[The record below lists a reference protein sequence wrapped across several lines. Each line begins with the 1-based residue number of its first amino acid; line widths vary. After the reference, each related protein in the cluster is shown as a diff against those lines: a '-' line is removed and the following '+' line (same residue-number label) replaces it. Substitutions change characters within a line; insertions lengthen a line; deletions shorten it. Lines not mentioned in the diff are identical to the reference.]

1 MEVQR
6 PCQPPRPEGIFTLNK
21 SSTSE
26 FKKAY
31 PVLLLRDF
39 RQRALFY
46 FITGLCVSA
55 DGGRQPEKLS
65 KYFFLLKLQKNITSV
80 T

>member
-6 PCQPPRPEGIFTLNK
+6 PCRPPCPKEILTLNK
-21 SSTSE
+21 SSSGE
-26 FKKAY
+26 FNKAY
-31 PVLLLRDF
+31 PALLPRDF

-65 KYFFLLKLQKNITSV
+65 KYFFL
-80 T
+80 